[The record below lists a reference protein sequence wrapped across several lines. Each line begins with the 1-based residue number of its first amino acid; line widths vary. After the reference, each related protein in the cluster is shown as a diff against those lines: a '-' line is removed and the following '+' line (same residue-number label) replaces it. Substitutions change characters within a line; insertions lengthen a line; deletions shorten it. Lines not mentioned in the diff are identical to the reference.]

1 MDYLDLIKHR
11 KSYRDFKKRWVP
23 QSAVDELQEFF
34 KNTPRLMPQ
43 LKMEMVVVTGNA
55 GERLQGVCGHQ
66 GIAYNAPAYMIFFS
80 EEDHDEDE
88 EDDMFYVNAGYV
100 AEHVVLKAEDMGLST
115 CWLSASHS
123 DMIKFVLNLEDNP
136 LTVAAV
142 IALGYG
148 LDVVAKGSIRLTIA
162 NESHIKLDSRK
173 YQYVPKISQEELVF
187 HTNWGN
193 AVDWEGDY
201 IDPRLDDA
209 LYAASLSPC
218 AMNHQQYRYAF
229 YKDTILL
236 LSARD
241 PLLTPAEGWLGLGI
255 TMLHFA
261 VIAQRYYNSSWK
273 LGIPE
278 EMKAF
283 KKPKGYRRIAYFPL
297 WNADTRTE
305 NSIRD

>member
-1 MDYLDLIKHR
+1 MDYLELIRQR

-34 KNTPRLMPQ
+34 KNAPRLLPE
-43 LKMEMVVVTGNA
+43 LKMELVVVTGNA

-80 EEDHDEDE
+80 EEDEEHED
-88 EDDMFYVNAGYV
+88 FYMNAGYV

-115 CWLSASHS
+115 CWLSAPES
-123 DMIKFVLNLEDNP
+123 DMIKHVLNLDNP

-148 LDVVAKGSIRLTIA
+148 KDIVAKGSIRLTIA
-162 NESHIKLDSRK
+162 NPAHIKLDARK
-173 YQYVPKISQEELVF
+173 YQNVEKISQTDLVF
-187 HTNWGN
+187 HNNWGN
-193 AVDWEGDY
+193 FVNWEEDY

-209 LYAASLSPC
+209 FYAASLSPC
-218 AMNHQQYRYAF
+218 ALNHQQYRYAF
-229 YKDTILL
+229 YKDTIIL
-236 LSARD
+236 LSAKD
-241 PLLTPAEGWLGLGI
+241 PLLLPCDGWLGIGI

-278 EMKAF
+278 FMKEF
-283 KKPKGYRRIAYFPL
+283 QKPKNYRRMAYFPL
-297 WNADTRTE
+297 WHADTRTN
-305 NSIRD
+305 NSIKD